1 MSPQSPSSAASAATA
16 PAATSLST
24 AQAACHLLAGDQGG
38 AISRAQALTAGLDD
52 ARIARELAGRRWQRS
67 DHDGVYL
74 VHTGPISYLA
84 RCWAALLHA
93 GPGAALGMETA
104 AWVWGLVDDPPAQV
118 HVMVSAD
125 RRPAAQDGV
134 TFHVRVHLGARRHPA
149 RRPPVVRLEET
160 VLDMVD
166 RSHATVEQVIDWVL
180 RACQRRLTTAARLR
194 LALAGR
200 RKIRHRRL
208 LRELLNDVRAGVQ
221 TPLERCYYHD
231 VERAHG
237 LPRGTRNRPE
247 GTAGSRIYRDVR
259 YLGLVV
265 ELDGRLYHPP
275 DEREHDDRRDA
286 DLLQVEVTRTVRYG
300 WRAVKVTPCRTAAQV
315 AALLRQAGVA
325 VTIRACGPGC
335 TATDWG

>member
-1 MSPQSPSSAASAATA
+1 
-16 PAATSLST
+16 
-24 AQAACHLLAGDQGG
+24 
-38 AISRAQALTAGLDD
+38 
-52 ARIARELAGRRWQRS
+52 
-67 DHDGVYL
+67 
-74 VHTGPISYLA
+74 
-84 RCWAALLHA
+84 
-93 GPGAALGMETA
+93 
-104 AWVWGLVDDPPAQV
+104 
-118 HVMVSAD
+118 
-125 RRPAAQDGV
+125 
-134 TFHVRVHLGARRHPA
+134 
-149 RRPPVVRLEET
+149 
-160 VLDMVD
+160 MVD

-200 RKIRHRRL
+200 RKTRHRRL
-208 LRELLNDVRAGVQ
+208 LLELLNDVWDGVQ

-247 GTAGSRIYRDVR
+247 GTAGSLIYRDVR
-259 YLGLVV
+259 YPGVVV

-286 DLLQVEVTRTVRYG
+286 DLLQVEGTRTVRYG
-300 WRAVKVTPCRTAAQV
+300 WRAVQVTPCRTAGQV